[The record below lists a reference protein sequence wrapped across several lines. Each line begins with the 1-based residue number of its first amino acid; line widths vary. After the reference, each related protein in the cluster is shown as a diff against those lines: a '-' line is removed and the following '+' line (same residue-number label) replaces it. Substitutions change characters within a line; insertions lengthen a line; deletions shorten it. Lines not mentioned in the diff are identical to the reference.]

1 LSWLKIFN
9 DGDKINQLFE
19 MLKKA
24 NEFLMKHQKRRLQI
38 VVKKALTV
46 GWSFIFATGY
56 QKQNPADQSVL
67 PACNPGDYN
76 SK

>member
-46 GWSFIFATGY
+46 GWSFIFSAGY
-56 QKQNPADQSVL
+56 QNKNPADQSVL
-67 PACNPGDYN
+67 PGNNPGDYN
-76 SK
+76 LK